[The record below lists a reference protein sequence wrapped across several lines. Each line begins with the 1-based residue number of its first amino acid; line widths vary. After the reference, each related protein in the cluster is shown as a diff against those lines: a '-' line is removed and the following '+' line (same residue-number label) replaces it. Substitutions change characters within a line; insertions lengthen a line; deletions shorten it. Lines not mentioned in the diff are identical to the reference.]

1 MADITTQT
9 IRDTFLD
16 NLPENVTREEGEAF
30 WNAWLNRQREGH
42 EPDMPTPP
50 VGFQYAPGEVDEF
63 DYGEPD
69 LEDEQ
74 LTEDQKRDM
83 LGLVHDYAMNTS
95 ELARTMLDCQH
106 FDDPQIRALR
116 VPQVAALRPQADIA
130 PAPWVPATQGAAR
143 DFSAVA
149 WFFARR
155 AMGTG
160 GYRPRAAA
168 RFG

>member
-16 NLPENVTREEGEAF
+16 NLPENVTREEGEEF
-30 WNAWLNRQREGH
+30 WNAWLDRQREGH

-95 ELARTMLDCQH
+95 ELETAPCWM
-106 FDDPQIRALR
+106 P
-116 VPQVAALRPQADIA
+116 PAATEENRL
-130 PAPWVPATQGAAR
+130 
-143 DFSAVA
+143 FSIKISYINPEAGEL
-149 WFFARR
+149 FEENL
-155 AMGTG
+155 
-160 GYRPRAAA
+160 
-168 RFG
+168 

>member
-16 NLPENVTREEGEAF
+16 NLPENVTREEGEEF
-30 WNAWLNRQREGH
+30 WNAWLDRQREGH

-106 FDDPQIRALR
+106 FCLSSNK
-116 VPQVAALRPQADIA
+116 
-130 PAPWVPATQGAAR
+130 
-143 DFSAVA
+143 SAC
-149 WFFARR
+149 RHQLI
-155 AMGTG
+155 
-160 GYRPRAAA
+160 
-168 RFG
+168 

>member
-30 WNAWLNRQREGH
+30 WNAWLDRQREGH

-74 LTEDQKRDM
+74 LTEGQKRDM

-106 FDDPQIRALR
+106 FDDPQVRELVRQTFKDLECAGSHVSDALK
-116 VPQVAALRPQADIA
+116 LMGWTADD
-130 PAPWVPATQGAAR
+130 ATV
-143 DFSAVA
+143 S
-149 WFFARR
+149 
-155 AMGTG
+155 
-160 GYRPRAAA
+160 
-168 RFG
+168 

>member
-16 NLPENVTREEGEAF
+16 NLPENVTREEGEEF
-30 WNAWLNRQREGH
+30 WNAWLDRQREGH

-95 ELARTMLDCQH
+95 ELARTM
-106 FDDPQIRALR
+106 RASSD
-116 VPQVAALRPQADIA
+116 VFIA
-130 PAPWVPATQGAAR
+130 
-143 DFSAVA
+143 
-149 WFFARR
+149 
-155 AMGTG
+155 
-160 GYRPRAAA
+160 
-168 RFG
+168 

>member
-83 LGLVHDYAMNTS
+83 L
-95 ELARTMLDCQH
+95 DCQH
-106 FDDPQIRALR
+106 FDDPQVRELVRQTFKDLECAGSHVSDALK
-116 VPQVAALRPQADIA
+116 LMGWTADD
-130 PAPWVPATQGAAR
+130 ATVG
-143 DFSAVA
+143 
-149 WFFARR
+149 
-155 AMGTG
+155 
-160 GYRPRAAA
+160 
-168 RFG
+168 

>member
-16 NLPENVTREEGEAF
+16 NLPENVTREEGEEF
-30 WNAWLNRQREGH
+30 WNAWLDRQREGH

-63 DYGEPD
+63 DCGEPD

-106 FDDPQIRALR
+106 FDDPQVRELVRQTFKDLECAGSHVSDALK
-116 VPQVAALRPQADIA
+116 LMGWTADD
-130 PAPWVPATQGAAR
+130 ATVG
-143 DFSAVA
+143 
-149 WFFARR
+149 
-155 AMGTG
+155 
-160 GYRPRAAA
+160 
-168 RFG
+168 

>member
-16 NLPENVTREEGEAF
+16 NLPENVTREEGEEF
-30 WNAWLNRQREGH
+30 WNAWLDRQREGH

-83 LGLVHDYAMNTS
+83 LGCIASMFVG
-95 ELARTMLDCQH
+95 
-106 FDDPQIRALR
+106 R
-116 VPQVAALRPQADIA
+116 VRQC
-130 PAPWVPATQGAAR
+130 
-143 DFSAVA
+143 FSAVWA
-149 WFFARR
+149 DGF
-155 AMGTG
+155 
-160 GYRPRAAA
+160 PRCRH
-168 RFG
+168 RFPVM

>member
-1 MADITTQT
+1 M
-9 IRDTFLD
+9 
-16 NLPENVTREEGEAF
+16 TREEGEEF
-30 WNAWLNRQREGH
+30 WNAWLDRQREGH

-106 FDDPQIRALR
+106 FDDPQVRELVRQTFKDLECAGSHVSDALK
-116 VPQVAALRPQADIA
+116 LMGWTADD
-130 PAPWVPATQGAAR
+130 ATVG
-143 DFSAVA
+143 
-149 WFFARR
+149 
-155 AMGTG
+155 
-160 GYRPRAAA
+160 
-168 RFG
+168 

>member
-16 NLPENVTREEGEAF
+16 NLPENVTREEGEEF
-30 WNAWLNRQREGH
+30 WNAWLDRQREGH

-106 FDDPQIRALR
+106 FDDPQVRELVRQTFKDLECAGSHVSDALK
-116 VPQVAALRPQADIA
+116 LMGWTTDD
-130 PAPWVPATQGAAR
+130 ATVG
-143 DFSAVA
+143 
-149 WFFARR
+149 
-155 AMGTG
+155 
-160 GYRPRAAA
+160 
-168 RFG
+168 